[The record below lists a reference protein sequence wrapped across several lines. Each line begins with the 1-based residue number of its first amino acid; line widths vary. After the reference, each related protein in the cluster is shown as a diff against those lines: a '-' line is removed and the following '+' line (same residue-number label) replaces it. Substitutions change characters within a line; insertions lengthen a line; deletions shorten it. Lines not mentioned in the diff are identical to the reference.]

1 MYVIPNSIEGYLDV
15 REMSRNARHEELLS
29 VTCSRNLSFKD
40 CELIM
45 KNIKTMVLSFL
56 LLSIMTGLLY
66 PLFIT
71 LIASI
76 CFPWQAQGSLL
87 THQGQTVGSALIG
100 QSFTQ
105 DQYFWSRPSATPG
118 YPYNS
123 TASAGSNLAP
133 TNPVLLA
140 RIQASVQA
148 FMKKPHDKR
157 AIPADLV
164 TASGSGLDPDL
175 SPNAVLYQ
183 IPRIAAA
190 RHLSEKNLILFV
202 KQHVQPRF
210 LGFLGEPHVNVL
222 ALNLAL
228 DQWERDHAK
237 STN

>member
-1 MYVIPNSIEGYLDV
+1 
-15 REMSRNARHEELLS
+15 
-29 VTCSRNLSFKD
+29 
-40 CELIM
+40 M
-45 KNIKTMVLSFL
+45 KNMKAMVVSFL
-56 LLSIMTGLLY
+56 FLSIMTGLLY

-71 LIASI
+71 FIASI

-87 THQGQTVGSALIG
+87 NHQGNVVGSALIG

-105 DQYFWSRPSATPG
+105 DWYFWSRPSATPD

-123 TASAGSNLAP
+123 SASAGSNLAT

-140 RIQASVQA
+140 RIQASVQNLL
-148 FMKKPHDKR
+148 KKPHDTL
-157 AIPADLV
+157 AIPTDLV

-175 SPNAVLYQ
+175 SPDAVLYQ
-183 IPRIAAA
+183 IPRVAAA
-190 RHLSEKNLILFV
+190 RHLSEKSLILLV
-202 KQHVQPRF
+202 KQHVQARI

-228 DQWERDHAK
+228 DQWERDHAQ